1 MGLWNFKIAQTHH
14 SEIDK
19 MTRLN
24 IWLDRFVFAIPRIF
38 LVLGTWM
45 LISKISTAGGFMM
58 FGFYLLVVAIISG
71 YWFDPRK
78 RAELSTFSRMA
89 LFSYWAIPVL
99 AFVGL
104 VLFLTIN
111 RS

>member
-1 MGLWNFKIAQTHH
+1 
-14 SEIDK
+14 
-19 MTRLN
+19 
-24 IWLDRFVFAIPRIF
+24 
-38 LVLGTWM
+38 
-45 LISKISTAGGFMM
+45 M